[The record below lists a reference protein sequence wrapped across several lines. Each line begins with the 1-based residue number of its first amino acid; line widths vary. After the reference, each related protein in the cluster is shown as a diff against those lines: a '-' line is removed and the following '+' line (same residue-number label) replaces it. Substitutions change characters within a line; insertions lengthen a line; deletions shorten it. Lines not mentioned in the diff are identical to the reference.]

1 MKYYFYLL
9 MILLMFSQLSAQTE
23 KISSEQMKPALLVID
38 IQNEYLQYM
47 SEDDKKVAMEMINGA
62 IWMFRQ
68 HNLPVIRVYH
78 TDPQWGPKPDSEPF
92 EYPTSVIVTKDD
104 PKVIKN
110 YPSAFKKTE
119 LEKILKEKGC
129 NTLFLCG
136 LSAVGCVL
144 ATYHSANDLDFNV
157 FMVKDA
163 LLSHNSSYTNFVEE
177 IWNSVNLTT
186 LKLMLQYTQK

>member
-1 MKYYFYLL
+1 M
-9 MILLMFSQLSAQTE
+9 
-23 KISSEQMKPALLVID
+23 SSEQMKPALLVID

-47 SEDDKKVAMEMINGA
+47 SEDDKKMAMEMINGA
-62 IWMFRQ
+62 IWLFRQ

-78 TDPQWGPKPDSEPF
+78 TDLQWGPKPDSEPF
-92 EYPTSVIVTKDD
+92 EYPASVIVTKDD

-119 LEKILKEKGC
+119 LEKILREKGS
-129 NTLFLCG
+129 NTVFLCG

-144 ATYHSANDLDFNV
+144 ATYFGAEDLDFNT

-163 LLSHNSSYTNFVEE
+163 LLSQSSAYTNLVEE
-177 IWNSVNLTT
+177 ICNSVNFTT
-186 LKLMLQYTQK
+186 LKILLQYTQK

>member
-1 MKYYFYLL
+1 MKKFYYLL
-9 MILLMFSQLSAQTE
+9 LVLLIISQLSAQTE
-23 KISSEQMKPALLVID
+23 KMSSEQMKPALLVID

-47 SEDDKKVAMEMINGA
+47 SEDDKKMAMEMINGA
-62 IWMFRQ
+62 IWLFRQ

-78 TDPQWGPKPDSEPF
+78 TDLQWGPKPDSEPF
-92 EYPTSVIVTKDD
+92 EYPASVIVTKDD

-119 LEKILKEKGC
+119 LEKILREKGS
-129 NTLFLCG
+129 NTVFLCG

-144 ATYHSANDLDFNV
+144 ATYFGAEDLDFNT

-163 LLSHNSSYTNFVEE
+163 LLSQSSAYTNLVEE
-177 IWNSVNLTT
+177 ICNSVNFTT
-186 LKLMLQYTQK
+186 LKILLQYTQK